1 MKFSCSNSACST
13 KASYTD
19 DEGIH
24 YCHRHRKP
32 GLQNVNWKPC
42 TNCGVVR
49 RLYDEGKCTACRTRG
64 FNKLNPV
71 ITQPV
76 VSDAVVNN
84 KISEIIQFMNIHQ
97 KGFLQKRYKTD
108 CERITSLVI
117 SIKNVYSKIPE
128 LIECQHIR
136 HNKYDSIETLLLL
149 TLTKKKN
156 FETDGLNR
164 LEIPENQTNGFL
176 TMFQELMVLTRQT
189 DSVVYD
195 YLNHKFSF
203 VLFRTNRDVYR
214 NIMSFLYSPIKKAV
228 VN

>member
-49 RLYDEGKCTACRTRG
+49 RLYDGGKCTACRTRG
-64 FNKLNPV
+64 FIIRHPV

-76 VSDAVVNN
+76 VVKPIVNDN
-84 KISEIIQFMNIHQ
+84 KIVEIVNFIDLHQ
-97 KGFLQKRYKTD
+97 KAFLQKRYKTD

-117 SIKNVYSKIPE
+117 SIRNVYSKIPE
-128 LIECQHIR
+128 LIECSRSSSSHY
-136 HNKYDSIETLLLL
+136 KYSSIENYLFATLA
-149 TLTKKKN
+149 KKKK
-156 FETDGLNR
+156 FETDGLNK
-164 LEIPENQTNGFL
+164 LKIPENQTNGFL
-176 TMFQELMVLTRQT
+176 PMYQELMDLARQT
-189 DSVVYD
+189 ESVVYD
-195 YLNHKFSF
+195 YINHKFSF

-214 NIMSFLYSPIKKAV
+214 HVLSYLYSPT
-228 VN
+228 